1 MSRQA
6 ALEFINQY
14 LKYRVEQRTKPREK
28 AFMVGKRKRNES

>member
-28 AFMVGKRKRNES
+28 AFMVGTRKRNES